1 MTLAKSPI
9 EQVEPSA
16 PPKSLPTMYDLPSE
30 HPEDGLPDEFH
41 LWQAE
46 LCNFTFCPPN
56 YPPERVLTASDLYLY
71 YDPQHTRWY
80 KRPDWFAVVG
90 VPHLYQDRELRL
102 SYVVWQEKVSPIVAL
117 EFLSPSTQAE
127 DLGQTKPKGAQ
138 PTKWRVY
145 EQILAIPHYI
155 VFSRYTDELRWFRL
169 ENGRYQEQVLS
180 EPRIWLPELEL
191 GLGLWRGEYR
201 GLTRQWLRWYDKTGT
216 WIPTEAEQEH
226 QRAEHLAEQNRAAL
240 QEKDAALQEKDAALQ
255 EKNAALQEKNAALQ
269 EKDAALQEKNAA
281 LQEKN
286 AALQEKDAALQEK
299 ELIVKRAALLAER
312 LQQLGIDP
320 NEI

>member
-102 SYVVWQEKVSPIVAL
+102 SYVVWQEKVSPTVAL

-180 EPRIWLPELEL
+180 EPRIWLSELEL

-201 GLTRQWLRWYDKTGT
+201 GLTRQWLRWYDKTDT
-216 WIPTEAEQEH
+216 WIPTEAEQERQRAEQERQRAEQERQRAEQER
-226 QRAEHLAEQNRAAL
+226 QRAEHLAKQN
-240 QEKDAALQEKDAALQ
+240 KV
-255 EKNAALQEKNAALQ
+255 
-269 EKDAALQEKNAA
+269 
-281 LQEKN
+281 
-286 AALQEKDAALQEK
+286 ALQEKDAALQEK
-299 ELIVKRAALLAER
+299 ELMKQEKELMEQRAALLAER

-320 NEI
+320 NEV